1 MQNETGFNKGRKS
14 PSVFLLLNEKGKNKR
29 KKKKGIRENQIIG
42 FGFFVIPHLAGL
54 LHEIPITS
62 RWSFLF
68 TETLLFF

>member
-1 MQNETGFNKGRKS
+1 M
-14 PSVFLLLNEKGKNKR
+14 
-29 KKKKGIRENQIIG
+29 GIRENQIIG